1 MFAFSTCEFIIS
13 SFSFQIEAQ
22 TTAVVEAVNN
32 IGRSSGDIKDNSKK
46 GNNKK
51 ISKNKIE
58 TQNAGPVNQT
68 CSAEDRN
75 DLASANT
82 DKLSDKDNTK
92 GSNISESEEK
102 IKYIG
107 SELSLAE
114 ASDKFRSLPD
124 FSCGLTD
131 KSSNK
136 VPSVG
141 LQILNHETES
151 ILVQS
156 SNSAENSIQESTNNC
171 YGKPEAPKV
180 PEQHKDQPRRSLS
193 QRETR
198 VINPRQ
204 RKLSVPVSMG
214 RERCQENR
222 YFY

>member
-75 DLASANT
+75 DLASANK
-82 DKLSDKDNTK
+82 DKLSYKDNT
-92 GSNISESEEK
+92 GSNLSESEEK
-102 IKYIG
+102 IKYIV

-124 FSCGLTD
+124 FSYGLTD
-131 KSSNK
+131 KSSDK
-136 VPSVG
+136 VLSGG

-151 ILVQS
+151 IIVQS
-156 SNSAENSIQESTNNC
+156 SNSSENNIQEAKDKFS
-171 YGKPEAPKV
+171 GKPEAPKV